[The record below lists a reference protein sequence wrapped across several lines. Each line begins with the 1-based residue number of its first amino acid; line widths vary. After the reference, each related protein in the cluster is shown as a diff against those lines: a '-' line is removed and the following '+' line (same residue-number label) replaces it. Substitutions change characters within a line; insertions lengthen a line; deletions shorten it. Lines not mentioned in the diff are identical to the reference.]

1 MKILKSHHFTSLPL
15 IFSATML
22 FSSCLTSKRMN
33 AFISDQ
39 YNNEIPRVNKRTQ
52 PANIF
57 YTPPIH
63 SDADI
68 SVTTAHTRI
77 LPLIVYWVIDDR
89 KTSTLNPGIAAADF
103 ENTINKIAYK
113 GLMQKLN
120 GQRLELAVQQAPCT
134 FALVDKTHAVWLI
147 YAIHWEKVYIEPQ
160 PSDLVVSYRLSQQD
174 GSSKSGTITI
184 KNPERNKNLGFFQSW
199 RSAVSQHLEDYDS
212 NMTDMTKEFVDE
224 LMKQL

>member
-1 MKILKSHHFTSLPL
+1 
-15 IFSATML
+15 
-22 FSSCLTSKRMN
+22 
-33 AFISDQ
+33 
-39 YNNEIPRVNKRTQ
+39 
-52 PANIF
+52 
-57 YTPPIH
+57 
-63 SDADI
+63 
-68 SVTTAHTRI
+68 
-77 LPLIVYWVIDDR
+77 
-89 KTSTLNPGIAAADF
+89 
-103 ENTINKIAYK
+103 
-113 GLMQKLN
+113 MQKLN